1 MFRRLRNFWIP
12 CVTTMILACFSHAAA
27 QASYKVTDLGAEGN
41 DILGCA
47 MSVNDQ
53 GWTEIMAANM
63 PPGQQDIIFG
73 QLLSGRALIDVAG
86 FKLDLGTLGGQNSW
100 MNWGEINNF
109 GQVVGDS
116 ETAVPD
122 PNGED
127 ICGFGTH
134 LICRPFLWQ
143 VFHMSALP
151 TLGGNN
157 GQASAIN
164 NRGQIVGFAENGTV
178 DSTCSANTTNNRIQ
192 VPVLWEKGNHG
203 IYKAQALPTG
213 SDPDGDAF
221 WINDQGQAVGNTGT
235 CGGATSHAASWKD
248 RTLTTLQDLGTGATA
263 FSINDQDQIV
273 GTVGS
278 ADHKTQTGAL
288 WQNQTLTTLGLLPGD
303 SGGIA
308 TGINSK
314 GQVVGSN
321 WDSTFSWSHAF
332 IWEDNVMIDLNALFP
347 ASSNLCA
354 VMANKINERGQIS
367 GMAIVRSGPDAGNIH
382 AFLATPVNE
391 SIGMSVADVAPTCPK
406 SNLPANVGSQ
416 HLQRFGL
423 GPFGR

>member
-1 MFRRLRNFWIP
+1 
-12 CVTTMILACFSHAAA
+12 
-27 QASYKVTDLGAEGN
+27 
-41 DILGCA
+41 
-47 MSVNDQ
+47 MSVNNE
-53 GWTEIMAANM
+53 GWTEIMAGSL

-73 QLLSGRALIDVAG
+73 QLLNGRALIDVAG
-86 FKLDLGTLGGQNSW
+86 FKFDLGTLGGTNTW
-100 MNWGEINNF
+100 MNWGEINDF

-116 ETAVPD
+116 ETAVLD

-134 LICRPFLWQ
+134 KTCLPFLWQ
-143 VFHMSALP
+143 FFHMSALP

-164 NRGQIVGFAENGTV
+164 NRGQIVGFAENGIV
-178 DSTCSANTTNNRIQ
+178 DSTCSPGTTNNRIQ
-192 VPVLWEKGNHG
+192 LPVFWEKGNHG
-203 IYKAQALPTG
+203 IYNAQALPTVDG
-213 SDPDGDAF
+213 DPDGDAL
-221 WINDQGQAVGNTGT
+221 WINDKGQAVGQSNNCSKSIVHAVSWENKT
-235 CGGATSHAASWKD
+235 ATQLSD
-248 RTLTTLQDLGTGATA
+248 FGTGATA
-263 FSINDQDQIV
+263 FGINNQGQIV

-278 ADHKTQTGAL
+278 ADNTTQTGAL

-303 SGGIA
+303 LGGIA

-321 WDSTFSWSHAF
+321 WDTTFSWSHAF
-332 IWEDNVMIDLNALFP
+332 IWEDNVMTDLNTLFP

-367 GMAIVRSGPDAGNIH
+367 GMAIVQSGPDAGNIH
-382 AFLATPVNE
+382 AFLATPAHQ
-391 SIGMSVADVAPTCPK
+391 SMGRSVAEVAPTCPK
-406 SNLPANVGSQ
+406 SNLPANVSIQ

-423 GPFGR
+423 AQFER